1 MEIYIEGLPLKL
13 REPALREIFE
23 KYGKVHAVKIIYDLK
38 TRKSK
43 GFGFVEMFD
52 DNQAR
57 HAISEL
63 NGALMDDKPL
73 TVHPARF
80 SKSGERASYSE
91 RAPIKSKRP
100 KPSRGIKKGE
110 S

>member
-23 KYGKVHAVKIIYDLK
+23 KYGKVHAVKIIFDLK

-52 DNQAR
+52 PNQAQ

-63 NGALMDDKPL
+63 NGAIMDDKPL
-73 TVHPARF
+73 VVHPARF
-80 SKSGERASYSE
+80 SKSGERTYSE
-91 RAPIKSKRP
+91 RPPIKDKRP
-100 KPSRGIKKGE
+100 TTPRRSKKE
-110 S
+110 